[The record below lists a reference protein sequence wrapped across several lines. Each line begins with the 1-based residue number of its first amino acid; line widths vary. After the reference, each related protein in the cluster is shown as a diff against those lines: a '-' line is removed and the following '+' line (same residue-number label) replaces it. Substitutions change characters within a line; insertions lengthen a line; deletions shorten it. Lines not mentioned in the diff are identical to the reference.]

1 MRTLRSS
8 PMKELLWNYYFYV
21 ELDGNINSED
31 GKDMLIQL
39 RTVCDR
45 LKLVGT
51 YRSNM
56 L

>member
-1 MRTLRSS
+1 MDLICEHLEVDR
-8 PMKELLWNYYFYV
+8 YYFYV